1 MSGQVLID
9 QCDGTSHVRTKT
21 CGNIECATNRKNI
34 TNQKILKMSG
44 IGVAI
49 PLELADKIQNLTN
62 ITLAGSSFV
71 NYLDSTMR
79 VISLAVHV
87 GYFLSIYFIKSFR

>member
-34 TNQKILKMSG
+34 TNQNSRNRQMDKFRALDLAFFIIKKIAEL
-44 IGVAI
+44 
-49 PLELADKIQNLTN
+49 LECEI
-62 ITLAGSSFV
+62 
-71 NYLDSTMR
+71 
-79 VISLAVHV
+79 
-87 GYFLSIYFIKSFR
+87 